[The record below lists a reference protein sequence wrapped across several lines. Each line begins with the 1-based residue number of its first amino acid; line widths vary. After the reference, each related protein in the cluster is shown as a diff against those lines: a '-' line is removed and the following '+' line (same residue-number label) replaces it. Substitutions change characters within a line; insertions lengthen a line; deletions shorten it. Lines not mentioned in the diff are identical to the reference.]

1 MGAFGIP
8 AHPPDPVLDAAR
20 RIRHPHRAM
29 PKETILADVAVPVG
43 VRTTFTYRVPEPL
56 RASIREGHRVRVP
69 LGRRATHGF
78 VVRLHDGPA
87 PERLRDIV
95 ALDPPEPLFDGHLLE
110 LTRWVAD
117 YYLAPWG
124 EVLEAAAP
132 RGGAHSADSTD
143 EAPPQGD
150 IEDPLVLDP
159 AQEGIYAALRT
170 RLQAGQ
176 FHVDLLQGVPGSGKT
191 EIYLRLARDAVEA
204 GGAVLLL
211 EPEIGLATQILQR
224 VRRRFGDAAGLY
236 HSMTGMRE
244 RRRVWER
251 ARSGDLRIIV
261 GARSAVFVPL
271 RDLRLIIVDEEQE
284 PAYKQEESPRYHG
297 RDTAIVRARMLGCPV
312 VLGTATPSLEAF
324 WNAAQGKF
332 TGHRLVRRYAGR
344 ESAEVHRIDL
354 RVDPG
359 ISPGKRGIPLFSS
372 FLIHKIHERLRA
384 GEQTIL
390 FLNRRGHS
398 TIVQC
403 SECGEMFRCSRCEV
417 VLTYHRATDDM
428 RCHHCGSVVRRAA
441 RCPACKEE
449 KLFYGGVGT
458 QKLEDRLADLFPSA
472 RLLRLDA
479 DTTRRRGS
487 HAAHLQAIEEGSVDI
502 LVGTQMVAK
511 GFDFPRVTLVGV
523 LLADREMGLP
533 EFRAAERA
541 YQILTQVAGRAG
553 RGEARGEVVLQTLL
567 PEHYVIRCAAC
578 GDFDSFA
585 EEEIA
590 LRRALAYPPFTRLV
604 HLLFD
609 GAAEEA
615 VQRRAEEIA
624 RRLLAPGSRL
634 GVEILGPAP
643 MFLTR
648 LKGRYRWHLS
658 LKGAQSEPLHRLAR
672 LALETPASPGLKGV
686 RLHVDVDP
694 IRTL

>member
-1 MGAFGIP
+1 MRHSLGAMLREP
-8 AHPPDPVLDAAR
+8 
-20 RIRHPHRAM
+20 
-29 PKETILADVAVPVG
+29 ILADVAVPVG
-43 VRTTFTYRVPEPL
+43 VRSQFTYRIPESL
-56 RASIREGHRVRVP
+56 LGSIREGHRVRIP
-69 LGRRATHGF
+69 LGRRSTHGY
-78 VVRLHDGPA
+78 VVRIHDGPG
-87 PERLRDIV
+87 PDRLREIV
-95 ALDPPEPLFDGHLLE
+95 AVDPPEPLFDEHLLA
-110 LTRWVAD
+110 LTRWVSD

-132 RGGAHSADSTD
+132 RGSPRAGIELDA
-143 EAPPQGD
+143 APPAAV
-150 IEDPLVLDP
+150 EDPPVLDDE
-159 AQEGIYAALRT
+159 QERVYATLRD
-170 RLQAGQ
+170 RVLARR

-191 EIYLRLARDAVEA
+191 EIYLRLALDAIAA
-204 GGAVLLL
+204 GGSVLLL
-211 EPEIGLATQILQR
+211 EPEIGLATQILDR

-236 HSMTGMRE
+236 HSMTGARE
-244 RRRVWER
+244 RRRVWEG
-251 ARSGDLRIIV
+251 ARNGELRIIV

-271 RDLRLIIVDEEQE
+271 RDLRLVIVDEEQE

-312 VLGTATPSLEAF
+312 LLGTATPSIEAF
-324 WNAAQGKF
+324 WNAETGKF
-332 TGHRLVRRYAGR
+332 SGHRLERRYAGR
-344 ESAEVHRIDL
+344 ETAAVHRIDL
-354 RVDPG
+354 RIDPG
-359 ISPGKRGIPLFSS
+359 FPEGSRAIPLFSS
-372 FLIHKIHERLRA
+372 FLIRKIHERLRA

-398 TIVQC
+398 TVVQC
-403 SECGEMFRCSRCEV
+403 SACGEMFRCRRCEV
-417 VLTYHRATDDM
+417 VLTYHRATDDL
-428 RCHHCGSVVRRAA
+428 RCHHCGGVVPRAA
-441 RCPACKEE
+441 RCPACRGD

-487 HAAHLQAIEEGSVDI
+487 HAAHIRAIEEGSIDI
-502 LVGTQMVAK
+502 LIGTQMVAK

-533 EFRAAERA
+533 EFRASERA

-553 RGEARGEVVLQTLL
+553 RGEIRGEVVLQTLL
-567 PEHYVIRCAAC
+567 PEHHVIRCAAA
-578 GDFDSFA
+578 GDFESFA
-585 EEEIA
+585 AEEID
-590 LRRALAYPPFTRLV
+590 LRRTLAYPPFTRLV

-609 GAAEEA
+609 GKKEEG
-615 VQRRAEEIA
+615 VRLRAEEIEG
-624 RRLLAPGSRL
+624 RLRGAAGRL

-658 LKGAQSEPLHRLAR
+658 LKGPASEPLHRLAR